1 MKCAPAAA
9 ASADARGI
17 LGHRRGD
24 EGDPDRKAQD
34 DGDTGNQARM
44 GEPGSDA
51 AFFDHAAHQ

>member
-1 MKCAPAAA
+1 MKCGPGSSGIGGRTS
-9 ASADARGI
+9 ASWVG
-17 LGHRRGD
+17 RGD
-24 EGDPDRKAQD
+24 EGHPDRKTY